1 MRFNWIIAVKNE
13 KNKSKFSSNLG
24 KECEWRENLKL
35 IVGRDINVI
44 ICFCKISHF
53 VIFVQILL
61 KPKQI
66 EYSQFVCKDYSLI
79 SHRVC
84 QFVRV
89 HPETFACL
97 YLFFVTRDWQ
107 QDASVLKRL
116 ILMFVS
122 SMAGVNHIYSH
133 HVFKLLENDCVPRQN

>member
-1 MRFNWIIAVKNE
+1 MRAKR
-13 KNKSKFSSNLG
+13 KF
-24 KECEWRENLKL
+24 EAL

-44 ICFCKISHF
+44 ICFCKIF

-66 EYSQFVCKDYSLI
+66 EYSQSVSLFVCKDYSLI

-84 QFVRV
+84 QFVSVIILKYLLVFIYLIFLLTTRRKCFKT
-89 HPETFACL
+89 PEHHGT
-97 YLFFVTRDWQ
+97 
-107 QDASVLKRL
+107 
-116 ILMFVS
+116 
-122 SMAGVNHIYSH
+122 MAGVNHVYSH